1 MTEYIFI
8 IRIKSIDEEHGMFCS
23 NVPIRTR
30 VVVKADTIYDA
41 LAEAARR
48 GAEQLGQLYSPVSDQ
63 LIITQESTWYA

>member
-1 MTEYIFI
+1 
-8 IRIKSIDEEHGMFCS
+8 MFCS

-63 LIITQESTWYA
+63 LIITQESKWYA

>member
-8 IRIKSIDEEHGMFCS
+8 ISIKSLYGESGMFCS

-41 LAEAARR
+41 LAEAARG

-63 LIITQESTWYA
+63 LIITQESKWYA

>member
-8 IRIKSIDEEHGMFCS
+8 IRIKSIDEGPGMFCT

-63 LIITQESTWYA
+63 LIITQESKWYA